1 VQGAAETLRP
11 SSLKRNQCSRF
22 NDISCDG
29 TNGLD
34 VCLTPLL
41 HAPKLRLTGRSTQ
54 SGIGGESG
62 HNTPACWQRITTAC
76 LSAAS
81 SRLRST
87 SRSDCKNRPRVL
99 QPPPQHGAICA
110 ASSQLIR
117 GGHPSRRGCG
127 MTGTWP
133 RDNIQPAVKRA
144 PLLAG
149 DVSALVA
156 CQNKVEATHVHVAC
170 SLACCMCMCMRMSAC
185 MRMPHHDY
193 RGYGACRLRHHYRL

>member
-1 VQGAAETLRP
+1 MQGAAETLRP

-144 PLLAG
+144 PFLAG

-156 CQNKVEATHVHVAC
+156 CQNKVDATHAHVHAHVTCACCMLHVHVHAHV
-170 SLACCMCMCMRMSAC
+170 SIHAHATY
-185 MRMPHHDY
+185 HDY
-193 RGYGACRLRHHYRL
+193 RG